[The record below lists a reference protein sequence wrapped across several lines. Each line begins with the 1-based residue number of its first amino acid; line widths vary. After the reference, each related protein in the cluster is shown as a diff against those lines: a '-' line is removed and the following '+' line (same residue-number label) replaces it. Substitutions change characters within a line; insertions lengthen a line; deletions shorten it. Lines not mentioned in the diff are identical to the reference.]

1 MQISL
6 KGTTDRRKR
15 FIVHCVFTHA
25 IQSIVLLGERQQC
38 LFNIFLIMSF
48 ADLPPELVLHVA
60 AALRDTQDILALMRA
75 NRGLYCW
82 LKEDLYQY
90 NIDHE
95 NSSGL
100 LRAAQKENMSAMCFF
115 LGLAGMDLHTRD
127 GAGQTVLHIA
137 ALRHDAFSIDIN
149 SALSYAVRRGSRAA
163 VRRLLES
170 GADAGIPHVGGVTP
184 LNMAVAQ
191 GDEAIVRMILK
202 DTLHHRELCL
212 AAYTGRANIVQLLL
226 DHGAD
231 INEEDDYGRTPLDR
245 ARKEGHVD
253 VEETLLKH
261 RRLYIP
267 RHLPAIRSYISPV
280 I

>member
-1 MQISL
+1 
-6 KGTTDRRKR
+6 
-15 FIVHCVFTHA
+15 
-25 IQSIVLLGERQQC
+25 
-38 LFNIFLIMSF
+38 MSF
-48 ADLPPELVLHVA
+48 AGLPPELVLQVA
-60 AALRDTQDILALMRA
+60 AALRDTRDIFALMRA

-137 ALRHDAFSIDIN
+137 ALRHDAFSIMMLLLRDGRVDIN

-231 INEEDDYGRTPLDR
+231 INEEDDYGRTPLGR
-245 ARKEGHVD
+245 ARKAGHVD
-253 VEETLLKH
+253 VGEALLKH
-261 RRLYIP
+261 RPL
-267 RHLPAIRSYISPV
+267 
-280 I
+280 